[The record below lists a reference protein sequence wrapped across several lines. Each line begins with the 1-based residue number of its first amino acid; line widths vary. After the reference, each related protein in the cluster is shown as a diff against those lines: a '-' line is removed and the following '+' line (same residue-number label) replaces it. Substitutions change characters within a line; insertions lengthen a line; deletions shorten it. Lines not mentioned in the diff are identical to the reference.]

1 MSLTPSR
8 RVRALSKEI
17 VPDADRTP
25 NSSCGTVRSYR
36 VEPDADC
43 LAAAYGADRMSQS
56 VCEMAVS
63 LVADEVTGG
72 EFQQIGMKSQ
82 GEQ

>member
-1 MSLTPSR
+1 
-8 RVRALSKEI
+8 
-17 VPDADRTP
+17 
-25 NSSCGTVRSYR
+25 VRSDR
-36 VEPDADC
+36 VEPDVDC
-43 LAAAYGADRMSQS
+43 LAAAYGVDRMSQS